1 MVSSS
6 ARPSPAALAV
16 HQRLRILLVE
26 DDLDV
31 ADLLRFMLS
40 ARGHT
45 VNVVHDG
52 ADAEPAFDL
61 LEPDLVVLDVGLPSV
76 DGVELCR
83 RLRARSDVAL
93 LILSARGSVAD
104 IERGLAGGADDYV
117 PKPFTS
123 RDLEQRIAAVTA
135 RNA

>member
-1 MVSSS
+1 
-6 ARPSPAALAV
+6 
-16 HQRLRILLVE
+16 
-26 DDLDV
+26 
-31 ADLLRFMLS
+31 
-40 ARGHT
+40 
-45 VNVVHDG
+45 VVHDG
-52 ADAEPAFDL
+52 ADAEPALDL

-135 RNA
+135 RSA